1 MQYKGVIL
9 DCDGVILDS
18 NDFKIAAMR
27 EALRHY
33 DTMIVND
40 FIEYFKSNF
49 GKSRKKHLEHFFYFH
64 LQRPPTPGE
73 EDVILAEYAKNCV
86 IQYNSCSMCS
96 GAYQFI
102 SRTNDVRLWVAS
114 GSDEKELNS
123 VFKQRK
129 IDMFFERILGSP
141 KRKAD
146 NVAEIIR
153 SSNLDTN
160 DICLIGDSLADYE
173 AAYENGIDFIFCS
186 KYSNTPSIASALPNE
201 KVRIINSLEDIL

>member
-18 NDFKIAAMR
+18 NNFKVAAMR
-27 EALRHY
+27 QSLRLYDAL
-33 DTMIVND
+33 IVNG
-40 FIEYFKSNF
+40 FIDYFKSNF
-49 GKSRKKHLEHFFYFH
+49 GKSRQKHVEHFFSAH

-73 EDVILAEYAKNCV
+73 EDKILAEYAKNCV
-86 IQYNSCSMCS
+86 LQYNSCSMCS

-102 SRTNDVRLWVAS
+102 SRKNNFRLWVAS

-129 IDMFFERILGSP
+129 IDVFFERILGSP
-141 KRKAD
+141 KRKTD

-153 SSNLDTN
+153 SSNLDKS
-160 DICLIGDSLADYE
+160 DFCLIGDSLADYE

-186 KYSNTPSIASALPNE
+186 KYSNTPSIASTLPTE
-201 KVRIINSLEDIL
+201 KVKIINSLEDIV